1 MTAEAPTKAQDLR
14 QALNLFDPEHPLHTP
29 EELEYFSVER
39 SHSPIEE
46 IQILLE
52 STDRPEKF
60 LFSGHRG
67 SGKSTELAR
76 LTNRLGDEFRIV
88 EFSVMRQL
96 DLFELQY
103 VDVLLGLALELA
115 ELATEEDIDVKESV
129 LEHVFQFAR
138 DVTEEVQ
145 VEEHDGAEVGASLNA
160 FAASLS
166 AKLRAE
172 DVTRRTVREKVS
184 RRIPELLES
193 IELLTKEIE
202 RATGQQLLVV
212 IDDID
217 KVDLATAK
225 SMFYEHASTLSEPP
239 LSIIYTFPMPLR
251 HDNSFQQVRNSFPN
265 VNVLPNIKTQNRDG
279 SPFEPGL
286 ETTEHIVTKRLE
298 PHLIEDGALDELAR
312 LSSGVPRQLVVLVR
326 QACLDALKSGREVID
341 TEAVHAAANQQRNEY
356 EVLLDRSQ
364 RELLEMVHGRKEI
377 NNDEAHRALLHNL
390 SVLQY
395 RNDDVWYDVHPI
407 VLPLIEADEESAE
420 ADA

>member
-1 MTAEAPTKAQDLR
+1 MNAEAPTEAQDLR

-29 EELEYFSVER
+29 EELERFSVER
-39 SHSPIEE
+39 SHSPIDE

-52 STDRPEKF
+52 ATDGPEKV

-76 LTNRLGDEFRIV
+76 LIQRLDEEFRV
-88 EFSVMRQL
+88 LEFSVMQEL

-115 ELATEEDIDVKESV
+115 ELATNEEIDVEESV
-129 LEHVFQFAR
+129 LEHVFQFTR

-145 VEEHDGAEVGASLNA
+145 LEEHEGAEVGASLNA

-172 DVTRRTVREKVS
+172 DVTRRTIRENVS
-184 RRIPELLES
+184 RRISELLES
-193 IELLTKEIE
+193 IELLTREIE
-202 RATGQQLLVV
+202 RATGEQLLVV

-225 SMFYEHASTLSEPP
+225 SMFYEHASTLSDPP
-239 LSIIYTFPMPLR
+239 LSVIYTFPMPLR

-265 VNVLPNIKTQNRDG
+265 VKVLPNIKTQERDG
-279 SPFEPGL
+279 TPFEPGL
-286 ETTEHIVTKRLE
+286 DTTERIVTKRLE
-298 PHLIEDGALDELAR
+298 EELIETDALDELAR
-312 LSSGVPRQLVVLVR
+312 LSSGIPRQLVILVR
-326 QACLDALKSGREVID
+326 QACLEALKTNRDAID
-341 TEAVHAAANQQRNEY
+341 VDAVYAAANQQRNEY

-364 RELLEMVHGRKEI
+364 RELLKNVHASKEI

-407 VLPLIEADEESAE
+407 VLPLIEADDE
-420 ADA
+420 AAGTDA